1 MSHMLAVECGT
12 GGDKGLKCARPLR
25 YFHTA
30 VGLRL
35 QYGSSTDHNERT
47 ANPIRHLKL
56 VARTPQDTSK
66 WTVTSAFVCVR
77 PTCKYRFAIHMKYV
91 KIDFTFIEDLA
102 KEYRTRDHMI
112 RVEKRCLSG
121 TFGPFSSAKMAKV
134 ARAHTTAPM
143 REYWVYVLCTMIS
156 SPASR

>member
-66 WTVTSAFVCVR
+66 WTVTSAFVCAPHLQIQVCNPYEICKNRLYVHRR
-77 PTCKYRFAIHMKYV
+77 PRQGI
-91 KIDFTFIEDLA
+91 
-102 KEYRTRDHMI
+102 
-112 RVEKRCLSG
+112 
-121 TFGPFSSAKMAKV
+121 
-134 ARAHTTAPM
+134 
-143 REYWVYVLCTMIS
+143 
-156 SPASR
+156 